1 MASALAIPLGSG
13 KIGASYAVADD
24 PEVGGTAV
32 DGFGAKMYN
41 IGYEWALSKRTAV
54 GFGYAKIDNEANQVS
69 PGRAWRP
76 TRTAFRSGP
85 MRIRRREH
93 LRVTPPLVLTER
105 TAIKRAPSGARF
117 FSARLFPVSPLD
129 QLITGFDRALR
140 TVAGAPRAARPSPAE
155 GLPEAGLGE
164 AERAHAAALM
174 RVNHV
179 GEVCAQALYQG
190 QALTARDASTRGG
203 LERAAREEE
212 DHLAWSAQRIRE
224 LGGRP
229 SLLNPLWYAGALAMG
244 AAAGALGDKW
254 NLAFLAETEHQVEEH
269 LSGHLDALPAADR
282 RTRAVVEAMRADE
295 ARHRD
300 SALAMGAA
308 EFPQPVKRAMRF
320 AAKVMTTVAY
330 RVVAAAFAGPALDF
344 IASRSLNHSSA

>member
-1 MASALAIPLGSG
+1 MIDALIL
-13 KIGASYAVADD
+13 
-24 PEVGGTAV
+24 E
-32 DGFGAKMYN
+32 
-41 IGYEWALSKRTAV
+41 
-54 GFGYAKIDNEANQVS
+54 
-69 PGRAWRP
+69 
-76 TRTAFRSGP
+76 
-85 MRIRRREH
+85 
-93 LRVTPPLVLTER
+93 
-105 TAIKRAPSGARF
+105 
-117 FSARLFPVSPLD
+117 
-129 QLITGFDRALR
+129 FDRALR

-155 GLPEAGLGE
+155 GVAEAGL
-164 AERAHAAALM
+164 AETEKRHAAALM

-190 QALTARDASTRGG
+190 QALTARDASTRKG

-244 AAAGALGDKW
+244 AAAGALGDRW
-254 NLAFLAETEHQVEEH
+254 NLAFLAETERQVEEH
-269 LSGHLDALPAADR
+269 LAGHLQALPPADG

-308 EFPQPVKRAMRF
+308 EFPPPVKRAMRL
-320 AAKVMTTVAY
+320 AARLMTTVAY
-330 RVVAAAFAGPALDF
+330 RV
-344 IASRSLNHSSA
+344 